1 MVFFCF
7 TAIFLLLILRFNF
20 SMALVCMV
28 HPEWDEDDES
38 SNNNESSSSSSN
50 SSTSVTHHVSLP
62 NYFTFKTN

>member
-38 SNNNESSSSSSN
+38 SNNNESSSSSN